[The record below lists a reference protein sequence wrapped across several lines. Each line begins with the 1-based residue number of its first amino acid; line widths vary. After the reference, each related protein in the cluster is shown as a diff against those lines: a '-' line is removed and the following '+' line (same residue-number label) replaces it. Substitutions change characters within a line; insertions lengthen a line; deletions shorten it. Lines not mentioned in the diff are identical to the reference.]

1 MTVPVITL
9 LHGTFARDDAT
20 WTLKDSPFRCA
31 IAAADGFGTPVFKL
45 FKWSGKNT
53 FRARHDEVARLEAHV
68 VKVEQDHQK
77 APHFLIAH
85 SHGGS
90 IVAYWIK
97 HAKTNNHKRIAGAAF
112 LSTPFVAV
120 RPINDEQSMAN
131 PVAGWI
137 VAWLG
142 LLLGGGA
149 AMAFACWLGHWSFGG
164 MDEERTTVVLTSW
177 AALVGALAGL
187 FWYVRNRK
195 MIKAY
200 ASKGGTDLLDEIA
213 NAHSTCDLPGHNYLF
228 LKGTGDEVLSALG
241 TAQFVGLITKH
252 IRAATTRLAKRWV
265 EWHPIPTIVALLSMA
280 VLITW
285 AFELPTELPR
295 LWNESPSIVRF
306 FFGLSPLLFAHP
318 LSWLFL
324 AVAGSLMLAI
334 FAAGAVWLVGLIVM
348 RLPLRAFGDI
358 SAVAAAQLEVGV
370 EPLPY
375 GPRTLHHVRWARTQT
390 GLHHSVGYSAEV
402 AINLVIPWMQ
412 KRLVEFRST

>member
-1 MTVPVITL
+1 MTAPVITL
-9 LHGTFARDDAT
+9 VHGTFARDDAT
-20 WTLKDSPFRCA
+20 WTLKDSPFRRA
-31 IAAADGFGTPVFKL
+31 IAEACDAPVIKL

-53 FRARHDEVARLEAHV
+53 FRARHDGVAQLEAHV
-68 VKVEQDHQK
+68 AKVEKDYQK

-97 HAKTNNHKRIAGAAF
+97 RAETNHERIAGAAF

-120 RPINDEQSMAN
+120 RQINDEQSMAN
-131 PVAGWI
+131 HLVWI
-137 VAWLG
+137 VAYLG
-142 LLLGGGA
+142 FLLPGA
-149 AMAFACWLGHWSFGG
+149 AMWFACWLGHWSFGG
-164 MDEERTTVVLTSW
+164 MDEERTTAVLTSS

-252 IRAATTRLAKRWV
+252 IRAATTRLANRWV
-265 EWHPIPTIVALLSMA
+265 EWHLIPTIVALLSMA

-295 LWNESPSIVRF
+295 LWNESPSIARF
-306 FFGLSPLLFAHP
+306 VAGLGPIMYAHP
-318 LSWLFL
+318 WSWLFL
-324 AVAGSLMLAI
+324 ALVLSLQLAV

-358 SAVAAAQLEVGV
+358 SAVAAAHLEVGV